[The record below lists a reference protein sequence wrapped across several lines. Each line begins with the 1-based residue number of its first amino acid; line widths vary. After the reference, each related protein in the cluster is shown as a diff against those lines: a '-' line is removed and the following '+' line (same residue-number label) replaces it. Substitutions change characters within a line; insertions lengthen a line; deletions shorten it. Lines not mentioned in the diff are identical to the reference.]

1 MKVRKSIWTALAM
14 TLIVAILMAV
24 ASRPVPVEART
35 YTLRPRKAVIET
47 EESEKTFFSY
57 YVAYSDNSMTVTY
70 GGIETNAYVT
80 VTTSATII
88 AEAPDIST
96 VDSNFSTIDIS
107 GAATPTLCGV
117 VDTINGYTG
126 YSAVLIDG
134 ADCLL
139 PAQDLVTVVDTEVTA
154 GTILVYTASDNLG
167 ISKLI
172 AAAGTGKKNYLHSM
186 TVSGTGTGTLLVRV
200 YDGYSTVKYS
210 AVLASGTEKTITFPS
225 PIAGSDNTAMVVR
238 VTGASTLTAGYIN
251 AGGYSR

>member
-14 TLIVAILMAV
+14 TLIVAILVVV
-24 ASRPVPVEART
+24 ASPPEPAEART

-47 EESEKTFFSY
+47 EESEKTFFAY
-57 YVAYSDNSMTVTY
+57 YVAYTDNTMTITY
-70 GGIETNAYVT
+70 GGVETNAYV
-80 VTTSATII
+80 SASKEVSIL
-88 AEAPDIST
+88 AEAPDT
-96 VDSNFSTIDIS
+96 TTADTNFATIDIS
-107 GAATPTLCGV
+107 NAATPTLCGV

-139 PAQDLVTVVDTEVTA
+139 PAQDMVEVTDTEVTA
-154 GTILVYTASDNLG
+154 GTILVYTAADNLG

-186 TVSGTGTGTLLVRV
+186 TVSGTGSGAILVRV
-200 YDGYSTVKYS
+200 YDGYSTVLFS
-210 AVLASGTEKTITFPS
+210 SVLTSGTEKTITFPS
-225 PIAGSDNTAMVVR
+225 PIVGSDNTLMVVR